1 MSPENEASPQHYT
14 TIHTTKS
21 FSHAHWDL
29 QPSKPCCGAE
39 ERQLLCSWYKWWHLS
54 CGSTEGDRNQ
64 ETVWEKE
71 KKKKWWNFR
80 DGLLAKQFVI
90 NLSVKTDGKPQG
102 SGSAKTLYRRIF
114 RNTVFCYYAGKPLL
128 HTIPVT
134 VVVFDIQNRS
144 LKAWFC
150 TTEVKRSFSN
160 GFQLL
165 LIEEKLS
172 GLNADRK
179 KALYHK
185 ILDFKS
191 LPLHEWSFW
200 LLRGDIRGRN
210 KE

>member
-128 HTIPVT
+128 HTITMT

-144 LKAWFC
+144 LVLHHWGQKKLFQWLSAATNRREIIWFEC
-150 TTEVKRSFSN
+150 R
-160 GFQLL
+160 Q
-165 LIEEKLS
+165 EES
-172 GLNADRK
+172 IIPQNPW
-179 KALYHK
+179 
-185 ILDFKS
+185 F
-191 LPLHEWSFW
+191 
-200 LLRGDIRGRN
+200 
-210 KE
+210 